1 MKAYMFPGQGSQI
14 KGMGATLFD
23 EFPEYTKKADDIL
36 GYSIKELC
44 LEDPNKVL
52 NDTQYT
58 QPALYVVGALSYM
71 KKVQESDEKPDFLI
85 GHSLG
90 ELNALQA
97 SGAISFESGLKIV
110 KKRGELMSQ
119 AKGGAMA
126 AILNSNKEEIERI
139 LVENK
144 LDTIDLA
151 NYNTATQIVIS
162 GLAEDMDR
170 AKPLFEFGN
179 VLFYPLNTSGAFHSR
194 YMEDSK
200 AKFASYLKKFKFK
213 PLEIPVIANV
223 SATPYNDDNIV
234 ENLSSQLTG
243 SVNWLDSI
251 HFLTAKGDMEFVE
264 LGQSDV
270 LTKMVA
276 NIHREMKKSEKSAGQ
291 DKAVAEKAPKVA
303 DKETKKE
310 QLKKAVAPQAEKP
323 QKKTDV
329 DSDLSAQEKVSKWNA
344 QYEVGTRVKSLL
356 LDYDDLKTSSK
367 AVLLFGHRAAVYM
380 HGYNGYF
387 DLDELEV
394 L

>member
-1 MKAYMFPGQGSQI
+1 MFPGQGAQI
-14 KGMGATLFD
+14 KGMGGTLFD
-23 EFPEYTKKADDIL
+23 EFPEYTKKADGIL

-44 LEDPNKVL
+44 LEDPNKLL
-52 NDTQYT
+52 NNTRYT

-71 KKVQESDEKPDFLI
+71 KKMKESGEKPDVVI

-119 AKGGAMA
+119 AEGGAMA
-126 AILNSNKEEIERI
+126 AVLNSNKEEIKKI
-139 LVENK
+139 LADNQ

-162 GLAEDMDR
+162 GLAEDM
-170 AKPLFEFGN
+170 AKVKPLFEFGN

-194 YMEDSK
+194 YMEEFKSE
-200 AKFASYLKKFKFK
+200 FEIYLKKFKFK
-213 PLEIPVIANV
+213 SLEIPVIANV
-223 SATPYNDDNIV
+223 SAIPYTEESIV

-243 SVNWLDSI
+243 SVKWVDSI
-251 HFLTAKGDMEFVE
+251 HYLMAMGDVEFVE

-276 NIHREMKKSEKSAGQ
+276 NIRREVKKSEQSKVVTEQPSKKEELTQAAATQTSIMPKASPKKEKSAV
-291 DKAVAEKAPKVA
+291 KSE
-303 DKETKKE
+303 
-310 QLKKAVAPQAEKP
+310 
-323 QKKTDV
+323 
-329 DSDLSAQEKVSKWNA
+329 LSAPEKVSRWNE
-344 QYEVGTRVKSLL
+344 QYDIGTRVKSLL
-356 LDYDDLKTSSK
+356 LGYNDLQTSSK

-380 HGYNGYF
+380 QGYNGYF